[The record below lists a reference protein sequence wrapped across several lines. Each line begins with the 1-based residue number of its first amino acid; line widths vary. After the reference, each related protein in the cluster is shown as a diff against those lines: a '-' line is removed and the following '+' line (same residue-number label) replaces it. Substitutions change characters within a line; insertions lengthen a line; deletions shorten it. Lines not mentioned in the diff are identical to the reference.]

1 MKGRLHH
8 RWEMKMISS
17 LAQGLATVAGVLC
30 SASFVFAADTK
41 ISSISMPPTVKAFL
55 AKNCAACH
63 HPPSPPLGI
72 DLTTLTFNL
81 SDVDTFGRWVRIHD
95 AVRARKMPP
104 GGRNVLAEADR
115 AAFVNALAEPMIA
128 HERLRARTEG
138 RAVLRRLNRYE
149 YESSI
154 RELLSAPW
162 LQLKDSLPE
171 DGLDHHFNKSGEALD
186 VSHVQMSRYM
196 DAAERAIRLVANTAN
211 QTEVQKRYYARDQK
225 RFIGRMRYTFFNHSP
240 ERLMIPVLGFDAQPE
255 VLAEKAPIS

>member
-1 MKGRLHH
+1 MKQGFHH
-8 RWEMKMISS
+8 QREIKSVRS
-17 LAQGLATVAGVLC
+17 LALDLVAVASIFC
-30 SASFVFAADTK
+30 SGNYVFAADTNVSA
-41 ISSISMPPTVKAFL
+41 SSLPPTVKAL
-55 AKNCAACH
+55 ISKNCATCH
-63 HPPSPPLGI
+63 RPPNPPLGI
-72 DLTTLTFNL
+72 DLTALTFNL

-95 AVRARKMPP
+95 AVRDGKMPP
-104 GGRNVLAEADR
+104 GAPSLLTETDR
-115 AAFVNALAEPMIA
+115 TAFVKAVAEPLSA
-128 HERLRARTEG
+128 YEHLRARTEG

-171 DGLDHHFNKSGEALD
+171 DGLDHRLNKSGEALD

-225 RFIGRMRYTFFNHSP
+225 R
-240 ERLMIPVLGFDAQPE
+240 
-255 VLAEKAPIS
+255 